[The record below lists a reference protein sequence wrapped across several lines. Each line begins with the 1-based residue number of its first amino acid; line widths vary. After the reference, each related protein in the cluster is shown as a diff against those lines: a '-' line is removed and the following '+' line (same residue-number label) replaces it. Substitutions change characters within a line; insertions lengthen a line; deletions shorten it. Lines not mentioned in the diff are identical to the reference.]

1 MDNQEY
7 LNQISATSRPVGIKK
22 KGLGGGFFSSKFFI
36 LGVVFVVTLILLAV
50 ISAVLGS
57 GKESKKEKMYALSA
71 HITYDM
77 QVISEY
83 QDLVK
88 SSNLRSDSASLNNVL
103 SATNRDLET
112 FFEETYN
119 NSDPEKVLGES
130 KMNELELARDDLL
143 SELFDAKIN
152 GTLDIIYARKLT
164 YEISLLMSEEE
175 QVYNNAKD
183 ETLLN
188 TLSTSYNSLKNL
200 YDKINGFSET

>member
-50 ISAVLGS
+50 IGAVLGS

>member
-1 MDNQEY
+1 M
-7 LNQISATSRPVGIKK
+7 
-22 KGLGGGFFSSKFFI
+22 
-36 LGVVFVVTLILLAV
+36 
-50 ISAVLGS
+50 
-57 GKESKKEKMYALSA
+57 
-71 HITYDM
+71 
-77 QVISEY
+77 
-83 QDLVK
+83 K
-88 SSNLRSDSASLNNVL
+88 SSDLRSDSASLNNVL
-103 SATNRDLET
+103 SATNRDLEA

-119 NSDPEKVLGES
+119 NSNPEKVLGES

-143 SELFDAKIN
+143 SELFNAKIN

-175 QVYNNAKD
+175 QVYDNAKD

>member
-22 KGLGGGFFSSKFFI
+22 KRLGGGFFSSKFFI
-36 LGVVFVVTLILLAV
+36 LGVVFVVALILMAIV
-50 ISAVLGS
+50 GAVLGS
-57 GKESKKEKMYALSA
+57 GKGAKKEKIYALSA
-71 HITYDM
+71 HIAYDM
-77 QVISEY
+77 QVINEY

-88 SSNLRSDSASLNNVL
+88 SSDLRSDSASLNNVL
-103 SATNRDLET
+103 SATNRDLEA

-119 NSDPEKVLGES
+119 NSNPEKVLGES

-143 SELFDAKIN
+143 SELFNAKIN

-175 QVYNNAKD
+175 QVYDNAKD